1 MHSVERL
8 CQKRLCDH
16 VSQGMLAGTSS
27 PVDPLGR
34 LANLYREQ
42 QKNEHTTLWYQRA
55 LSDEEHHL
63 ITHPLYLIDAFF
75 EHKL

>member
-1 MHSVERL
+1 MHSDERL

-16 VSQGMLAGTSS
+16 VPQGILAGTSS
-27 PVDPLGR
+27 LVDPLGR

-42 QKNEHTTLWYQRA
+42 QKSEHTMLWYQRA
-55 LSDEEHHL
+55 LSEREHHL
-63 ITHPLYLIDAFF
+63 ITHSPYLIDAFF